1 MARNPDRSSILHLRS
16 SAVAQRLSAARHE
29 PDEFNQTSFDERFL
43 MTLPNPIDP
52 PLRTLL
58 GPGPSPVHPRVL
70 KSLALP
76 VIGHLDPVFLK
87 IMDESMEM
95 LRELFQTKNRLALP
109 MSGTG
114 SAGMETCFVNLV
126 EPGDAVLIGVNG
138 VFGTRMVDVA
148 QRCGAEVDT
157 VEAVWGTAL
166 EAARFREA
174 LAKRRYKLAA
184 VVHAE
189 TSTGVLQPLEEISK
203 IVRERDSI
211 FVVDAV
217 TSLGG
222 APVKVDEWGIDACY
236 SGTQKCLSC
245 PPGLAPVTFNDR
257 ALEVVRRRKTK
268 VQSWYLDLSMI
279 EKYWGEERVY
289 HHTAPISMNYALHE
303 ALRIV
308 LEEGLEASWRRHQ
321 EVHQSFVR
329 EMHKLELEPAVE
341 EPFRAPMINAI
352 RIPDG
357 VDDAKVRQRL
367 YNEWNIE
374 IGAGLG
380 PLKGK
385 IWRVGL
391 MGHGARLQNIDLL
404 AGALRRLI

>member
-1 MARNPDRSSILHLRS
+1 M
-16 SAVAQRLSAARHE
+16 SAA
-29 PDEFNQTSFDERFL
+29 PKA
-43 MTLPNPIDP
+43 NPPI
-52 PLRTLL
+52 RTLL

-70 KSLALP
+70 EALALP
-76 VIGHLDPVFLK
+76 VVGHLDPKFLE
-87 IMDESMEM
+87 IMDQSMAM
-95 LRELFQTKNRLALP
+95 LREVFQTKNRLALP

-148 QRCGAEVDT
+148 QRCGAQVDT
-157 VEAVWGTAL
+157 VEAEWGRAL
-166 EAARFREA
+166 DAQKFKDA
-174 LAKRRYKLAA
+174 LGKKKYKLAA

-189 TSTGVLQPLEEISK
+189 TSTGVLQPLDDIAK
-203 IVRERDSI
+203 LVRASGALLL
-211 FVVDAV
+211 VDAV

-222 APVKVDEWGIDACY
+222 APVRVDELGIDACY
-236 SGTQKCLSC
+236 SGTQKCLGC
-245 PPGLAPVTFNDR
+245 PPGLSPITFSER
-257 ALEVVRRRKTK
+257 AVEVVRQRKTK

-279 EKYWGEERVY
+279 EKYWGSERVY

-308 LEEGLEASWRRHQ
+308 LEEGLEKAWQRHKQ
-321 EVHQSFVR
+321 VHETFIR
-329 EMHKLELEPAVE
+329 EMHKLEIDPAIDEPTI
-341 EPFRAPMINAI
+341 RAPMINTVK
-352 RIPDG
+352 IPDG
-357 VDDAKVRQRL
+357 ADDPKIRQRL
-367 YNEWNIE
+367 YDEFDIE

-391 MGHGARLQNIDLL
+391 MGYGSRDGKHRDSRQGAEAVDLVARFRIYSIVTEGRP
-404 AGALRRLI
+404 AGRPYN

>member
-1 MARNPDRSSILHLRS
+1 MVKLSRG
-16 SAVAQRLSAARHE
+16 VFMSAA
-29 PDEFNQTSFDERFL
+29 PKA
-43 MTLPNPIDP
+43 NPPI
-52 PLRTLL
+52 RTLL

-70 KSLALP
+70 EALALP
-76 VIGHLDPVFLK
+76 VVGHLDPKFLE
-87 IMDESMEM
+87 IMDQSMAM
-95 LRELFQTKNRLALP
+95 LREVFQTKNRLALP

-148 QRCGAEVDT
+148 QRCGAQVDT
-157 VEAVWGTAL
+157 VEAEWGRAL
-166 EAARFREA
+166 DAQKFKDA
-174 LAKRRYKLAA
+174 LGKKQYKLAA

-189 TSTGVLQPLEEISK
+189 TSTGVLQPLDDIAK
-203 IVRERDSI
+203 LVRASGALLL
-211 FVVDAV
+211 VDTV

-222 APVKVDEWGIDACY
+222 APVRVDELGIDACY
-236 SGTQKCLSC
+236 SGTQKCLGC
-245 PPGLAPVTFNDR
+245 PPGLSPVTFSDR
-257 ALEVVRRRKTK
+257 AVEVVRQRKTK

-279 EKYWGEERVY
+279 EKYWSSERVY

-308 LEEGLEASWRRHQ
+308 LEEGLETAWQRHKQ
-321 EVHQSFVR
+321 VHETFIR
-329 EMHKLELEPAVE
+329 EMHKLEIDPAIDEPTI
-341 EPFRAPMINAI
+341 RAPMINTVK
-352 RIPDG
+352 IPDSA
-357 VDDAKVRQRL
+357 DDPKIRQRL
-367 YNEWNIE
+367 YDEFDIE

-391 MGHGARLQNIDLL
+391 MGYGSRVENIEILVK
-404 AGALRRLI
+404 ALKQLI

>member
-1 MARNPDRSSILHLRS
+1 MA
-16 SAVAQRLSAARHE
+16 
-29 PDEFNQTSFDERFL
+29 
-43 MTLPNPIDP
+43 
-52 PLRTLL
+52 
-58 GPGPSPVHPRVL
+58 
-70 KSLALP
+70 
-76 VIGHLDPVFLK
+76 
-87 IMDESMEM
+87 M
-95 LRELFQTKNRLALP
+95 LRDVFQTQNRLALP

-114 SAGMETCFVNLV
+114 SAGMETCFVNLL

-148 QRCGAEVDT
+148 QRCGANVDT
-157 VEAVWGTAL
+157 AEAEWGTAL
-166 EAARFREA
+166 DPAQFRAR
-174 LAKRRYKLAA
+174 LANKRYKVVA

-189 TSTGVLQPLEEISK
+189 TSTGVLQPLEEIS
-203 IVRERDSI
+203 RLTHEHDSL
-211 FVVDAV
+211 FLVDTV

-222 APVKVDEWGIDACY
+222 APVKVDQWGIDACY

-257 ALEVVRRRKTK
+257 AIESVRKRKSK

-279 EKYWGEERVY
+279 EKYWGSERVY

-308 LEEGLEASWRRHQ
+308 LEEGLEASWKRHQ
-321 EVHQSFVR
+321 QVHEIFIR
-329 EMHKLELEPAVE
+329 EMRKLELEPAVAE
-341 EPFRAPMINAI
+341 SIRAPMINAI
-352 RIPDG
+352 RIPEG

-367 YNEWNIE
+367 YDEFNIE

-391 MGHGARLQNIDLL
+391 MGHGARVENVDLL
-404 AGALRRLI
+404 AKALRQLI